1 MKNPSSLFLFSWTRL
16 KDNQV
21 EGAALWGLSVA
32 LREGTEIVNGQPKD
46 TNRNTYATLRMGG
59 LPEVD
64 VEFIPN

>member
-1 MKNPSSLFLFSWTRL
+1 M
-16 KDNQV
+16 
-21 EGAALWGLSVA
+21 WGLSVV

-46 TNRNTYATLRMGG
+46 TNRNTYAILRMGG